1 MGLDTHEIFY
11 RILSGNDELME
22 LTNGGIYSIAIP
34 EPVEKID
41 SSLVPWVIITFDGLN
56 NEEPTKDDPFES
68 STDTVQIGIEVAA
81 NSPDE
86 LTRLSQLVRD
96 IIHDEFLQEHSAFY
110 GIPDYR
116 FSAGA
121 MQYDDI
127 TPCYFQNLNYSC
139 SVDNVKQEES

>member
-22 LTNGGIYSIAIP
+22 LTKGGIYSIAIP
-34 EPVEKID
+34 EKVENID

-139 SVDNVKQEES
+139 SVDNVKPEES

>member
-1 MGLDTHEIFY
+1 MGLDTHEIFF
-11 RILSGNDELME
+11 RILSGNAELME
-22 LTNGGIYSIAIP
+22 LTHGNIYSIAIP
-34 EPVEKID
+34 EPVENID

-56 NEEPTKDDPFES
+56 NDETTKDDPFES
-68 STDTVQIGIEVAA
+68 STDAVQIGIEVAA

-127 TPCYFQNLNYSC
+127 TPCYFQKLNYSC
-139 SVDNVKQEES
+139 SVDNVKPEES